1 MPFFGCCKSSDVAP
15 RGDPSP
21 SEALRVESLRPPA
34 TSPARVRAAPLTP
47 LGPKRAAGTVQPP
60 ARAVSRPATRMRRLK
75 REPTA
80 DALARTIARGV
91 RADEAWNDN
100 DSSSRPAMASP
111 KRPSQESD
119 ESATL
124 TTLPPPPAPDVTA
137 APASPR
143 RVSSPLVAYVP
154 PPKPTSSLRA
164 FAALFDDAGSRGA
177 SPAPNPLVAPPRSS
191 LSAASAA
198 VAGSKSSGAASHR
211 PSRSFE
217 PPSEGP
223 LARAASQHA
232 APRDASPEQSFHLDE
247 SDEEDDAAA
256 ASFVL

>member
-75 REPTA
+75 RAPTA
-80 DALARTIARGV
+80 DALARTVARGV
-91 RADEAWNDN
+91 RADEAWNEN
-100 DSSSRPAMASP
+100 ESFSRPKTMASP
-111 KRPSQESD
+111 KRPSQQSD
-119 ESATL
+119 ESATVA
-124 TTLPPPPAPDVTA
+124 TPPPAPDVTA
-137 APASPR
+137 APATR
-143 RVSSPLVAYVP
+143 RISSPLVTYMPA
-154 PPKPTSSLRA
+154 PKPAPSLRA
-164 FAALFDDAGSRGA
+164 FAALFDASAGPAGG